1 MLKLNHRSP
10 ETVLFRE
17 TPNIPRIC
25 RVIYVPR
32 QKWFQQIAIRTPHTF
47 CPRPNWPGQHLSAII
62 KFITSV
68 RLFSGCL
75 KWRDTQFAR
84 TAIFWQSEA
93 AAQIDTHLGSWG
105 RFSWS
110 QVKWVRK
117 PDCFSTGGEM
127 RRMFEM
133 CRVQVEG
140 KWCSRWWKREAGI
153 SRDPS
158 DRRWSRDWSRYLAS
172 ATAADH
178 PPYCTESRAGCSG
191 CLLKPPQPLPS
202 SSRVWPTHDRLFH
215 ETFLLSS
222 LGGTIPTSDGRLST
236 KRPTQDGDLSHIH
249 HRHSRFD
256 NQQTGWRWTDEDE
269 SVFLWLDIFTK
280 VSNEIDETRMKLCKV
295 GDFSLF
301 QTIQYSGIVWVNILP
316 QYWWPKKIWS
326 YKKHM
331 ISNGI
336 NCYICNMNTQKKISY
351 LYKEKHKN
359 ILNKQ
364 NIQRES

>member
-10 ETVLFRE
+10 ETVLIRE

-75 KWRDTQFAR
+75 KWGDTQFAR

-140 KWCSRWWKREAGI
+140 KWCSSSWWRARRELVAIRLIGGGVVIDPGI
-153 SRDPS
+153 SPLPPLLIIHRIAPRAEQDAPAVCS
-158 DRRWSRDWSRYLAS
+158 SRRSRCRHPLVCDRRTID
-172 ATAADH
+172 
-178 PPYCTESRAGCSG
+178 
-191 CLLKPPQPLPS
+191 S
-202 SSRVWPTHDRLFH
+202 ST
-215 ETFLLSS
+215 
-222 LGGTIPTSDGRLST
+222 RLSYSRLSEARSPRQMAGS
-236 KRPTQDGDLSHIH
+236 RPNDQ
-249 HRHSRFD
+249 RRM
-256 NQQTGWRWTDEDE
+256 
-269 SVFLWLDIFTK
+269 
-280 VSNEIDETRMKLCKV
+280 ET
-295 GDFSLF
+295 SLTF
-301 QTIQYSGIVWVNILP
+301 IIADSTIN
-316 QYWWPKKIWS
+316 
-326 YKKHM
+326 
-331 ISNGI
+331 
-336 NCYICNMNTQKKISY
+336 
-351 LYKEKHKN
+351 
-359 ILNKQ
+359 
-364 NIQRES
+364 R